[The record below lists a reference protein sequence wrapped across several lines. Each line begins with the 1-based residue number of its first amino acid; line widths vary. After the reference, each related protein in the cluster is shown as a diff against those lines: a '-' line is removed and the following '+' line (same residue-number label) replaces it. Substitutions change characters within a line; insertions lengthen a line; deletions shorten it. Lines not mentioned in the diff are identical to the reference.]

1 MSNLSLGVELFLTTL
16 FLFLLNFFQVLFSLV
31 MKDNTGKRL
40 QHEYQLLLE
49 AKSQQKKVS
58 LKQSQKLNSS
68 FFSICVFCK
77 IYHCMHDKTQHKLK
91 IIAVVDSKQE

>member
-31 MKDNTGKRL
+31 MKDNRGKRL

-68 FFSICVFCK
+68 FFPSVFSAK
-77 IYHCMHDKTQHKLK
+77 YTTVCMIKRSTN
-91 IIAVVDSKQE
+91 